1 MDINYEYYKIFYY
14 VAKTED
20 HLAWFLLFS
29 ESSAAAKELCVSQP
43 AVSQAVKSL
52 EQAIGINLFIRTKK
66 GVSLT
71 GAGELLYKH
80 VAEGYEAISMGEQQL
95 ARLMHLETGEIR
107 IGASDMTLQFYLLP
121 HLERFHQLY
130 PGIKVHVT
138 NAPTPSTIDHLFANN
153 IDFGIV
159 TTPLP
164 QNPNMEIRNARE
176 IEDIFIAGPRFND
189 LKGKILDYQDLQKL
203 PIICLENDTSTRA
216 YVDRFL
222 AHEGVTLTPEFEL
235 ATSDMIAQFAKR
247 NLGIGS
253 IVADFAGDYI
263 DRGEIFR
270 LSFKNPIPKRNM
282 CIISDRRRGM
292 SIAAMKLMELL

>member
-1 MDINYEYYKIFYY
+1 MNINYEYYKIFYY
-14 VAKTED
+14 VAKT
-20 HLAWFLLFS
+20 AS
-29 ESSAAAKELCVSQP
+29 ISAAAKELCVSQP

-52 EQAIGINLFIRTKK
+52 EQAIGINLFIRTKT

-121 HLERFHQLY
+121 YLERFHQLY

-189 LKGKILDYQDLQKL
+189 LKGKVLDYPDLQKL

-216 YVDRFL
+216 YVDQFL
-222 AHEGVTLTPEFEL
+222 ANEGVTLTPEFEL

-270 LSFKNPIPKRNM
+270 LNFKKHIPKRNM

>member
-1 MDINYEYYKIFYY
+1 MNINYEYYKIFYY
-14 VAKTED
+14 VAKT
-20 HLAWFLLFS
+20 AS
-29 ESSAAAKELCVSQP
+29 ISAAAKELCVSQP

-159 TTPLP
+159 TT
-164 QNPNMEIRNARE
+164 
-176 IEDIFIAGPRFND
+176 
-189 LKGKILDYQDLQKL
+189 
-203 PIICLENDTSTRA
+203 S
-216 YVDRFL
+216 
-222 AHEGVTLTPEFEL
+222 
-235 ATSDMIAQFAKR
+235 
-247 NLGIGS
+247 
-253 IVADFAGDYI
+253 
-263 DRGEIFR
+263 R
-270 LSFKNPIPKRNM
+270 LSGSAKA
-282 CIISDRRRGM
+282 SDHLSG
-292 SIAAMKLMELL
+292 K

>member
-1 MDINYEYYKIFYY
+1 MNINYEYYKIFYY
-14 VAKTED
+14 VAKT
-20 HLAWFLLFS
+20 AS
-29 ESSAAAKELCVSQP
+29 ISAAAKELCVSQP

-80 VAEGYEAISMGEQQL
+80 VAEGYVAISMGEQQL

-164 QNPNMEIRNARE
+164 QNP
-176 IEDIFIAGPRFND
+176 
-189 LKGKILDYQDLQKL
+189 
-203 PIICLENDTSTRA
+203 
-216 YVDRFL
+216 
-222 AHEGVTLTPEFEL
+222 
-235 ATSDMIAQFAKR
+235 R

-270 LSFKNPIPKRNM
+270 LNFKKHIPKRNM